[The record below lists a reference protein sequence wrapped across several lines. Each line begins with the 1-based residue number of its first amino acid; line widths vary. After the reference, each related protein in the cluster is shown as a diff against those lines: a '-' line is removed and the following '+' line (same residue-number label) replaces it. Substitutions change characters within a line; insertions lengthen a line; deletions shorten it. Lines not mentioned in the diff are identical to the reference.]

1 MDINCTCQSTNCKY
15 HPNNH
20 NEVCRPCIMKNLKQR
35 HVPNCYFNLVTDDKS
50 EIKGYSIEDF
60 ARLVIEKEN
69 SK

>member
-1 MDINCTCQSTNCKY
+1 
-15 HPNNH
+15 
-20 NEVCRPCIMKNLKQR
+20 MKNLKQR

-69 SK
+69 NK

>member
-15 HPNNH
+15 YPNNH
-20 NEVCRPCIMKNLKQR
+20 NEGCTPCIMKNLKQR
-35 HVPNCYFNLVTDDKS
+35 HVPNCYFNLVTDDKN

-69 SK
+69 NK